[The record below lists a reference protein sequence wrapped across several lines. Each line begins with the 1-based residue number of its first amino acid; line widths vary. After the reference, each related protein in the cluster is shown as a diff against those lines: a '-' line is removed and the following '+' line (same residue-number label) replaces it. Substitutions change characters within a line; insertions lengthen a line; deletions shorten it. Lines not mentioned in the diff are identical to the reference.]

1 MDNISAK
8 IETLI
13 IYEITGKITEE
24 QLNALNTLRDQSPEV
39 MELSVYLHEKLGKLP
54 IPAPKD
60 INTIIGPVTEEKK
73 PEYADVFEIHKKTYL
88 KPMLLAAVAA
98 CAAAI
103 IIVSLLNPDR
113 TKDTFMAALTGGD
126 KTTGI
131 GNRKPITLSLPT
143 KKTINGDS
151 LKVNENGRITTNE
164 GVVFN
169 TTGPVI
175 DTASIY
181 VPAGGRYKLKLS
193 DGTSITLNA
202 KSTVTF
208 FRKFD
213 QVRTIRVQG
222 EAYVEVAPD
231 DRKPFVVYAGDTKTE
246 VLGTSFNVNSD
257 HTGKVIVSLTKG
269 KVNVLANGKRVS
281 ILPGKSATYAKG
293 AITVGAFD
301 QDSLAGWRNGEIYMQ
316 CKSSQEVED
325 AVAQYLSINI
335 KFERPLVQQ
344 AYIKIKFNEPASEF
358 LEQFASEYTIDSV
371 NNIYYLK

>member
-8 IETLI
+8 IEALI

-24 QLNALNTLRDQSPEV
+24 ELKALNTLRDQSPEV
-39 MELSVYLHEKLGKLP
+39 MELSVYLHEKLGKLS

-60 INTIIGPVTEEKK
+60 IDAIIGPITDEKG
-73 PEYADVFEIHKKTYL
+73 PVYDDIPGPHKKTYP
-88 KPMLLAAVAA
+88 KLLIFAAAACVAA
-98 CAAAI
+98 I
-103 IIVSLLNPDR
+103 VIVSLLKQDSA
-113 TKDTFMAALTGGD
+113 KDAFMGALTSGD
-126 KTTGI
+126 KTTGT

-151 LKVNENGRITTNE
+151 LKVNENGGITTNE

-193 DGTSITLNA
+193 DGTAITLNA

-208 FRKFD
+208 FRKLD

-231 DRKPFVVYAGDTKTE
+231 DRKPFIVHAGDTKTE

-281 ILPGKSATYAKG
+281 ILPGKSATYSKG

-316 CKSSQEVED
+316 CKSAQEVED

-358 LEQFASEYTIDSV
+358 LEQFVSEYTIDSV
-371 NNIYYLK
+371 NNTYYLR